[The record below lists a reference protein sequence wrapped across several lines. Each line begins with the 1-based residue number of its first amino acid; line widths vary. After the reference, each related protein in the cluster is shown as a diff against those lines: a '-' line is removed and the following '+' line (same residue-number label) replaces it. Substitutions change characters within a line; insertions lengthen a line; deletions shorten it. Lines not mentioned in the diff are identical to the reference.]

1 MMQTHIAPSSF
12 GLIARFDSV
21 EALMH
26 AAERVRDA
34 GYTRVDAYTPFPIEG
49 LTASLGLPKTKL
61 PALVLAAG
69 IIGGLTGF
77 GMQYFAQVIHYPY
90 NIGGKPL
97 YSWPAWIPI
106 TFEVTILFAAFTAAI
121 AMIVL
126 NGLPQ
131 PYHPV
136 FNVKGF
142 ERATEDRFFISIES
156 TDPKFEE
163 GAVRDLFRAAGA
175 AEVSDVPL

>member
-1 MMQTHIAPSSF
+1 MMKPVEPESF

-21 EALMH
+21 DALMH

-34 GYTRVDAYTPFPIEG
+34 GYTKVDAYTPFPIEG
-49 LTASLGLPKTKL
+49 LTESLGAPKTKL
-61 PALVLAAG
+61 PALVLGAG
-69 IIGGLTGF
+69 IIGGLSGF

-106 TFEVTILFAAFTAAI
+106 TFEVTVLFAAFTAAI
-121 AMIVL
+121 GMLVL

-136 FNVKGF
+136 FNVRGF
-142 ERATEDRFFISIES
+142 ERATEDRFFLSIES

-163 GAVRDLFRAAGA
+163 RAVRDLFQAAGA
-175 AEVSDVPL
+175 QEVSDVPR